1 MSVTNQKIVTIN
13 KAKSNKQNIYGIVN
27 VDAAQRASKAL
38 KAGGFKLWV
47 YFNLQQDGYRFE
59 LSSKHL
65 KDTWG
70 INIRQYNSAIHELIE
85 AGYLIQKNEKSNLY
99 TFNEKA
105 EPIQEKEEKEEKV
118 EPIQETEE
126 VENQETEEKAVEDS
140 DEDNID
146 WPF

>member
-13 KAKSNKQNIYGIVN
+13 KAKSDKQNIYGIVN

-70 INIRQYNSAIHELIE
+70 IGIKQYNNAIHELIE
-85 AGYLIQKNEKSNLY
+85 AGYLIQKNEESNLF
-99 TFNEKA
+99 TFDEKGV
-105 EPIQEKEEKEEKV
+105 EIQEKEEKKD
-118 EPIQETEE
+118 QKTEE
-126 VENQETEEKAVEDS
+126 NED
-140 DEDNID
+140 EIK

>member
-27 VDAAQRASKAL
+27 IDAAQRASKAL

-65 KDTWG
+65 NDTWG
-70 INIRQYNSAIHELIE
+70 IGIKQYNNAIHELID
-85 AGYLIQKNEKSNLY
+85 AGYLIQKSEESNLF
-99 TFNEKA
+99 TFDEKGVGT
-105 EPIQEKEEKEEKV
+105 QEKV
-118 EPIQETEE
+118 EK
-126 VENQETEEKAVEDS
+126 ENQETEEKED
-140 DEDNID
+140 EIE

>member
-27 VDAAQRASKAL
+27 IEAAQRASKTL

-59 LSSKHL
+59 LSSKYL
-65 KDTWG
+65 KETWG

-85 AGYLIQKNEKSNLY
+85 CGYLVQEHEKSNLF
-99 TFNEKA
+99 TFNEKGV
-105 EPIQEKEEKEEKV
+105 EIQEKEDNV

-126 VENQETEEKAVEDS
+126 KAVDDS
-140 DEDNID
+140 DEENID

>member
-13 KAKSNKQNIYGIVN
+13 KAKSDKQNIYGIVN
-27 VDAAQRASKAL
+27 VNAAQRASKVL

-70 INIRQYNSAIHELIE
+70 IGIKQYNNAIHELIE
-85 AGYLIQKNEKSNLY
+85 AGYLIQKNEESNL
-99 TFNEKA
+99 FKFDEKGVV
-105 EPIQEKEEKEEKV
+105 IQEKEEKKD
-118 EPIQETEE
+118 
-126 VENQETEEKAVEDS
+126 QETEEKGQETEENED
-140 DEDNID
+140 EIE

>member
-13 KAKSNKQNIYGIVN
+13 KAKSDKQNIYGIVN

-70 INIRQYNSAIHELIE
+70 IGIKQYNNAIHELIE
-85 AGYLIQKNEKSNLY
+85 AGYLIQKNEESNLF
-99 TFNEKA
+99 TFDEKGV
-105 EPIQEKEEKEEKV
+105 EIQEKEEKKD
-118 EPIQETEE
+118 QETEK
-126 VENQETEEKAVEDS
+126 NED
-140 DEDNID
+140 EIE

>member
-13 KAKSNKQNIYGIVN
+13 KAKSDKQNIYGIVN

-70 INIRQYNSAIHELIE
+70 IGIKQYNNAIHELIE
-85 AGYLIQKNEKSNLY
+85 AGYLIQKNEESNLF
-99 TFNEKA
+99 TFDEKGV
-105 EPIQEKEEKEEKV
+105 EIQEKEEKKD
-118 EPIQETEE
+118 QETK
-126 VENQETEEKAVEDS
+126 ENED
-140 DEDNID
+140 DIK

>member
-13 KAKSNKQNIYGIVN
+13 KAKSDKQNIYGIVN
-27 VDAAQRASKAL
+27 VNAAQRASKTL

-70 INIRQYNSAIHELIE
+70 IGIKQYNNAIHELIE
-85 AGYLIQKNEKSNLY
+85 AGYLIQKNEESNLF
-99 TFNEKA
+99 TFDEKGV
-105 EPIQEKEEKEEKV
+105 EIQEKEEKKDQETEKV
-118 EPIQETEE
+118 IQETEE
-126 VENQETEEKAVEDS
+126 NEDGI
-140 DEDNID
+140 E

>member
-13 KAKSNKQNIYGIVN
+13 KAKSDKQNIYGIVN

-70 INIRQYNSAIHELIE
+70 IGIKQYNNAIHELIE
-85 AGYLIQKNEKSNLY
+85 AGYLIQNNEESNLF
-99 TFNEKA
+99 TFDEKGV
-105 EPIQEKEEKEEKV
+105 EIQEKEEKKD
-118 EPIQETEE
+118 QETEE
-126 VENQETEEKAVEDS
+126 NEDGI
-140 DEDNID
+140 E

>member
-13 KAKSNKQNIYGIVN
+13 KAKSDKQNIYGIVN
-27 VDAAQRASKAL
+27 VNAAQRASKAL

-70 INIRQYNSAIHELIE
+70 IGIKQYNNAIHELIE
-85 AGYLIQKNEKSNLY
+85 AGYLIQKNEESNLF
-99 TFNEKA
+99 TFDEKGV
-105 EPIQEKEEKEEKV
+105 EIQEKEEKKDQETKEKG
-118 EPIQETEE
+118 QETEE
-126 VENQETEEKAVEDS
+126 NED
-140 DEDNID
+140 EIK